1 MIDIRNGTVINRSY
15 VYVRL
20 TTVLDKL
27 NKLLRYTWSY
37 VNVLMVARTGNIVNT
52 IDVATV
58 QLYILGFIFYRD

>member
-27 NKLLRYTWSY
+27 NKLLRYK
-37 VNVLMVARTGNIVNT
+37 LE
-52 IDVATV
+52 ATSM
-58 QLYILGFIFYRD
+58 Y